1 MATKRSM
8 NSGFAVSISEN
19 SSTTMN
25 SDGIGASGSPAAR
38 AFS

>member
-1 MATKRSM
+1 M

-19 SSTTMN
+19 SSTTMK
-25 SDGIGASGSPAAR
+25 SEGIGANGSPAAR

>member
-1 MATKRSM
+1 MATNRSM
-8 NSGFAVSISEN
+8 NSGLAESISEN

-25 SDGIGASGSPAAR
+25 SEGMGARSSPLAR

>member
-1 MATKRSM
+1 MATNRSM
-8 NSGFAVSISEN
+8 NSGLAVSISEN

-25 SDGIGASGSPAAR
+25 SEGSGSSSSPAAR